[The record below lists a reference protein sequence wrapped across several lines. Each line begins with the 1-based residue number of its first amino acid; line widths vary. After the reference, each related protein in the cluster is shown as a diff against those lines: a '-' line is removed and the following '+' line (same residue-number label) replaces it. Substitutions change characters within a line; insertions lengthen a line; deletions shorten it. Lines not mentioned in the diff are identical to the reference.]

1 MMLLTFDCS
10 GCFVTVE
17 KIRLGARD
25 TVQSVTPE
33 GWVAFDPY
41 THCTYCPKCWAE
53 IELAPQ
59 AQGDVLTE
67 EDITRAWAALND

>member
-10 GCFVTVE
+10 GCFETVE
-17 KIRLGARD
+17 KIRLGVRD
-25 TVQSVTPE
+25 TIQGVAPQ

-53 IELAPQ
+53 IVQGANTPLAR
-59 AQGDVLTE
+59 
-67 EDITRAWAALND
+67 TRGGGGA